1 MFDVLGKLKEIQENY
16 DNEDMQAAVKA
27 AQTQV
32 VEDLDLNHQLEAGT
46 YQHNEENMTV
56 RVNPD
61 KSVSFIEPQ
70 EYSIA
75 DDQEYLEYAQS
86 MLEDKDNWTKV
97 SAETV
102 EEDGVEEVHEEDDSA
117 EDVAESE
124 ELDRLL
130 KMAGQSGVIGM
141 AKPSVIVSESV
152 EVAEDEVSEEAFVAK
167 EPELE
172 EEEAVEEEAVEET
185 VEVPVSAIKE
195 LMKLAGYENYAAE
208 EYVNEPAEE
217 FGSVEDQMALA
228 GGLNGPKDMHIAAS
242 DGDNAM
248 AINPVKVKEDD
259 KLTFEGMYKRYMDQ
273 VVVETLDNEEE

>member
-1 MFDVLGKLKEIQENY
+1 MHMFDVLGKLKEIQENY

-27 AQTQV
+27 AETQV
-32 VEDLDLNHQLEAGT
+32 VEADETVEEEVVEETTNEVVDEA
-46 YQHNEENMTV
+46 E
-56 RVNPD
+56 
-61 KSVSFIEPQ
+61 
-70 EYSIA
+70 
-75 DDQEYLEYAQS
+75 
-86 MLEDKDNWTKV
+86 
-97 SAETV
+97 ETV
-102 EEDGVEEVHEEDDSA
+102 EEDSVEEVHEEDDSD
-117 EDVAESE
+117 EEVKESE

-152 EVAEDEVSEEAFVAK
+152 EDAQDEVSEEAFVAK

-172 EEEAVEEEAVEET
+172 ETEVDETEETVEEEAVEET
-185 VEVPVSAIKE
+185 IEVPVSAIAE

-208 EYVNEPAEE
+208 EYANEPEEE

-259 KLTFEGMYKRYMDQ
+259 KLTFEGMYKRYMEQ
-273 VVVETLDNEEE
+273 VAKETLDDQE